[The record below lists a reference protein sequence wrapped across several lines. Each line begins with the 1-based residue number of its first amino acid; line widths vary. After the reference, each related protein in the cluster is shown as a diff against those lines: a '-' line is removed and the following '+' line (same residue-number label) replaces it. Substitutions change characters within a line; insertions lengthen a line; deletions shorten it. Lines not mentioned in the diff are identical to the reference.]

1 MKPLF
6 LAIQLF
12 IASGLIG
19 LILMQTSKGGLQTQA
34 GGADY
39 YRTKRGAEKI
49 VFILTICFAVIFFL
63 MTIINVFLVK

>member
-1 MKPLF
+1 MKSVF

-12 IASGLIG
+12 IAITLIG
-19 LILMQTSKGGLQTQA
+19 LILMQTSKGGLQTQM
-34 GGADY
+34 GGADF

-49 VFILTICFAVIFFL
+49 VFTLTMLAASLFFL

>member
-1 MKPLF
+1 MKSVF

-12 IASGLIG
+12 IAITLIG
-19 LILMQTSKGGLQTQA
+19 LILMQTSKGGLQTQM
-34 GGADY
+34 GGADF

-49 VFILTICFAVIFFL
+49 VFTLTMLAGSLFFL